1 MSTQIDRI
9 SSLQSELNI
18 LKAQRNEAQRQAKV
32 QRRWVSVK
40 KRLPDA
46 DTLRVLAW
54 ADGHVERCWFKDE
67 KWYLY
72 DGTFFLTEKDR
83 ITSVTHW
90 MARDWMVSKEWPL
103 YGPGLKNRLLY
114 YWRRFTEGA
123 QDIACDLRPRG
134 WGGNAQLSNKVTYYQ
149 DASGKLMTGLPEFMP
164 APKGYSKIVC
174 NNVQEAERYSAL
186 QRRQESH
193 EHGKEMEQ
201 RGAIEGQFKDQIRS
215 DMRTLY
221 ANARNPTNREFM
233 RRALERN
240 ENTSDPTRYERESY
254 LHAEGYENGR

>member
-1 MSTQIDRI
+1 MLDRI
-9 SSLQSELNI
+9 TSLESELAA
-18 LKAQRNEAQRQAKV
+18 LKAQRKAEKKAAKIHS
-32 QRRWVSVK
+32 QWVNTK
-40 KRLPDA
+40 KRLPDSE
-46 DTLRVLAW
+46 TMRILAW
-54 ADGHVERCWFKDE
+54 AEGIIERCWYRDGIF
-67 KWYLY
+67 YSY
-72 DGTFFLTEKDR
+72 DGTFFLTNKDR
-83 ITSVTHW
+83 LDTVTHW
-90 MARDWMVSKEWPL
+90 MARDWMYTREWPL
-103 YGPGLKNRLLY
+103 YGPGIKNRLAY
-114 YWRRFTEGA
+114 HWRRFTQGA
-123 QDIACDLRPRG
+123 QGMAYDLRPKG

-164 APKGYSKIVC
+164 APQGYSKIVC

-186 QRRQESH
+186 QRRQESY

-240 ENTSDPTRYERESY
+240 ENTSDPTRYDRESY